1 MIPGALSHKLP
12 LVHVD
17 SRLLHVTIHRKGGS
31 LHGKKRVAR
40 DLICQRPGLS
50 GSAGEGGP
58 GKGSDCSYPTPFLCF
73 KYVGSL
79 YSTAFTCDNCFNS
92 KRDLQKVLRQ
102 IITVQEGS
110 GAELLKQE
118 PASFIPGG
126 NPVRRGTAFN

>member
-17 SRLLHVTIHRKGGS
+17 SRLLHVTIHRP
-31 LHGKKRVAR
+31 GKKRVAR

-58 GKGSDCSYPTPFLCF
+58 GRGSDCSHPTPFLCF
-73 KYVGSL
+73 KYVGSP

-92 KRDLQKVLRQ
+92 KRDLQKVLEQ
-102 IITVQEGS
+102 IIIVQAGS
-110 GAELLKQE
+110 GAELLK
-118 PASFIPGG
+118 
-126 NPVRRGTAFN
+126 